1 MIRINLLPVREVELA
16 ATRRQEITLAT
27 LLLVLIVLFAV
38 GFHLR
43 QGGNLQAA
51 DEDLARLEA
60 GMQKLRNATKEV
72 GQLEK
77 NKKDLEAKLKVIA
90 DLQRKKMGP
99 VHILDNLSAST
110 PEQLWLTE
118 FVDTAGSVSFTG
130 MAVDNQ
136 TIASLLRAL
145 SGSSYF
151 SNVDLVETSRM
162 EQTGGLPPLMK
173 FMVKAQLTYSGRPEK
188 EKETER
194 GDRDKSP

>member
-1 MIRINLLPVREVELA
+1 
-16 ATRRQEITLAT
+16 
-27 LLLVLIVLFAV
+27 
-38 GFHLR
+38 
-43 QGGNLQAA
+43 
-51 DEDLARLEA
+51 
-60 GMQKLRNATKEV
+60 MQKLRNATKEV